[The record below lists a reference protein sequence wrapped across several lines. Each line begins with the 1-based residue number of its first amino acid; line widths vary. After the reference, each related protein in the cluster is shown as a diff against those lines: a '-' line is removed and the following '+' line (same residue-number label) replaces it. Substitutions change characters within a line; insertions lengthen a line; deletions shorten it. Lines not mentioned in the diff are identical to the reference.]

1 MRLLPWE
8 RNVRAELLVDW
19 PGEPSPCLVICC
31 LEGGVLQLSAPV
43 FLGGLWAGAAACTEA
58 AC

>member
-19 PGEPSPCLVICC
+19 PGEPSPCLAICC
-31 LEGGVLQLSAPV
+31 LEGGALQLSTPV
-43 FLGGLWAGAAACTEA
+43 FLGGLWAGAVE
-58 AC
+58 